1 MLNQIT
7 VSSLYIYPVKSL
19 AGIKLKNAKLDSMG
33 LKHDRRWM
41 LVSPSGDF
49 LSQRK
54 VPKMALIQPLFIH
67 KQLILT
73 LAGRKDF
80 VVPDADPKKT
90 IMVTLWKD
98 SISAQRVGKVADEW
112 LSEALGIQC
121 HLVYLPENEIRQCDL
136 TFSKL
141 GDRTGFA
148 DGFPILLISTASLD
162 DLNQR
167 LDQTVEMKRFRPN
180 IVVSGC
186 KPFAEDSWHQFTL
199 GKIAMRGVKPCSRCI
214 LITVDPDTGERNNPE
229 PLQTLMK
236 YRKQGNNVY
245 FGQNVIHDHT
255 GTIQVGDKILPK
267 LSNNLSTIASL

>member
-1 MLNQIT
+1 MPHQIT

-19 AGIKLKNAKLDSMG
+19 AGIKLKSTKLDNMG
-33 LKHDRRWM
+33 LEYDRRWM
-41 LVSPSGDF
+41 LVSPSGRF
-49 LSQRK
+49 LSQRNM
-54 VPKMALIQPLFIH
+54 PKMALIQPIFVN

-73 LAGRKDF
+73 LTGRKDF
-80 VVPDADPKKT
+80 IVPDANPQQT
-90 IMVTLWKD
+90 MMVTIWKD
-98 SISAQRVGKVADEW
+98 SVSAQRVGKAADEW

-121 HLVYLPENEIRQCDL
+121 HLVYIPENEIRQCDL
-136 TFSKL
+136 SFSKQ

-167 LDQTVEMKRFRPN
+167 LEQTVEMKRFRPN

-186 KPFAEDSWHQFTL
+186 DAFAEDNWHQFTL

-214 LITVDPDTGERNNPE
+214 LTTVNPETGERNSNTE
-229 PLQTLMK
+229 PLKTLMK

-245 FGQNVIHDHT
+245 FGQNVIHDHA
-255 GTIQVGDKILPK
+255 GIIQIGD
-267 LSNNLSTIASL
+267 SVSLLHPS